1 MDSATL
7 LLSLLAPLALAPPAT
22 LAAQQH
28 ESLLPPVRLEAAG
41 AVIDTPAIGHAAP
54 FAGDFDG
61 DGVPDLL
68 VGQFEGGLLSI
79 YKNAGTANAPRLLAG
94 VKFQDG
100 RKEGTVPTG

>member
-7 LLSLLAPLALAPPAT
+7 LLSLLAPLALAPRPRWPPNST
-22 LAAQQH
+22 NRCCPGAARGRGRRDRH
-28 ESLLPPVRLEAAG
+28 ARDRPRRSVRRRLRRRRCA
-41 AVIDTPAIGHAAP
+41 
-54 FAGDFDG
+54 
-61 DGVPDLL
+61 DLL